1 MENPKTVFTDGNYSI
16 VRVRSYGFGCNS
28 LSTSWEIHLDGQFL
42 ASTLTLKDAKKL
54 IKILT

>member
-1 MENPKTVFTDGNYSI
+1 MKDTKTVFTDGNYSI

-42 ASTLTLKDAKKL
+42 ASALTLKAAKQL
-54 IKILT
+54 IKTLH